1 MRDLNGKRITV
12 MGLGSFGGGAGVTR
26 WLVSQGAT
34 CLVTDMKSH
43 EDLKDSVEEIRDLI
57 DRGRVSLRLGSHDFS
72 DFTECD
78 AVVANPAVPKPWD
91 NVYLNA
97 AKQRGVTIL
106 TEIGLLLER
115 LPDRTR
121 TIAITGSAGKST
133 TTSLVHHALKRC
145 GKSVAL
151 GGNIGGSLLNDIGGA
166 ITRETFVV
174 LELSSAMLHWNPTWS
189 PHVAAVT
196 NISENHID
204 WHGEFDHYRASKQ
217 NLLNSQLAGDVA
229 VLGSGVSDW
238 PVREGVRKIIVASS
252 AEVRGLALPG
262 SHNAW
267 NAAVALNVVQA
278 ACPDLR
284 ADEIVDAMRSFG
296 GLPHRLE
303 FVCERAGVKCYN
315 DSKSTTPEST
325 LIAVNSFDAAKV
337 HLIAGGYD
345 KKADL
350 SAIGRLSSS
359 LAGLYTVGQTGP
371 KIASAAKSSG
381 GRVEECETVS
391 NAITRIFA
399 TAKPGEIMLLS
410 PACASWG
417 QFKNYEER
425 GDLFRQLVLG
435 APS

>member
-1 MRDLNGKRITV
+1 MRDLQGKRITV

-34 CLVTDMKSH
+34 CLVTDMKSQD
-43 EDLKDSVEEIRDLI
+43 DLKESVEEIRDLV
-57 DRGRVSLRLGSHDFS
+57 DRGSVSLRLGKHDMS
-72 DFTECD
+72 DFTDCD

-91 NVYLNA
+91 NAYLNA
-97 AKQRGVTIL
+97 AKARGVTIL
-106 TEIGLLLER
+106 TEIGLLLDR
-115 LPDRTR
+115 LPDRSR

-133 TTSLVHHALKRC
+133 TTSLVHHALKHC

-166 ITRETFVV
+166 ITEETFVV
-174 LELSSAMLHWNPTWS
+174 LELSSAMLHWNPQWS

-204 WHGEFDHYRASKQ
+204 WHGDFDHYHASKRKI
-217 NLLNSQLAGDVA
+217 LDSQSSGDIA
-229 VLGSGVSDW
+229 VLGSGVGVW
-238 PVREGVRKIIVASS
+238 PVRDGVRKIVIEASD
-252 AEVRGLALPG
+252 GLDGLMIPG

-267 NAAVALNVVQA
+267 NAAMALKVVKS
-278 ACPDLR
+278 ACPELNDDAIIR
-284 ADEIVDAMRSFG
+284 AMRTFG

-303 FVCERAGVKCYN
+303 FVGERRGVKCYN

-325 LIAVNSFDAAKV
+325 MIAVKSFESSKV

-350 SAIGRLSSS
+350 SSIGRLSST

-371 KIASAAKSSG
+371 KIASAAKAAG
-381 GRVEECETVS
+381 GRVEECETVP
-391 NAITRIFA
+391 NAITRIFMN
-399 TAKPGEIMLLS
+399 AKPGDIMLLS

-425 GDLFRQLVLG
+425 GDLFRELVLG
-435 APS
+435 EKA